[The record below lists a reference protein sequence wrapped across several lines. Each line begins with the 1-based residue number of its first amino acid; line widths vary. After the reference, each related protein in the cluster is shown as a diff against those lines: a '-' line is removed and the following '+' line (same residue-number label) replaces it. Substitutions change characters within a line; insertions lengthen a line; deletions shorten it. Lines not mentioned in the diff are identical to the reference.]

1 MGQSFPLSNVKMAT
15 FRREFGGMA
24 VAMTTGGGTNT
35 LDIPRKAPNRKLR
48 RILIAGGGIIL
59 LAAITLGLSQ
69 LKPAAPTVEKNTVW
83 VDKVKRG
90 LMLRQVRGTGT
101 LVPEIV
107 LFIPAA
113 TEGRVERILIL
124 PGSVVKADSVLLE
137 LSNSELELAA
147 RDAEL
152 QLRAAIAEFENIRAK
167 LESEKMDQEAI
178 AAQVKS
184 EYLAARLRAE
194 ADQSLAKEG
203 LVPDITL
210 KISKGKEEEF
220 ALRYEIEKKR
230 LNVSAGSVK
239 AQINVQQT
247 KVDQMRALYQLRKDQ
262 VAALRV
268 RAGTDGVLQQLPV
281 QVGQRV
287 TPGTTLAKVAQPEKL
302 KAELKIAETQ
312 AKDILIGQVA
322 SVDTR
327 NGIIPGHVIR
337 IDPAVQNGTVTVDVA
352 LDGPLPKGARPDLT
366 VDGTVELERLD
377 NVLYV
382 GRPASG
388 QEESA
393 ITLFKIDRD
402 GTTAHRVK
410 VKLGRSSVNTIE
422 VIEGLSEG
430 DSVILSDMSQWDEFD
445 RIKLS

>member
-1 MGQSFPLSNVKMAT
+1 M
-15 FRREFGGMA
+15 
-24 VAMTTGGGTNT
+24 
-35 LDIPRKAPNRKLR
+35 DIPRKAPNRKLR
-48 RILIAGGGIIL
+48 RIIIAGASVIL

-69 LKPAAPTVEKNTVW
+69 LKPAAPNVEKNTVW

-101 LVPEIV
+101 LVPELV
-107 LFIPAA
+107 QWIPAA

-124 PGSVVKADSVLLE
+124 PGSVVTADSVLLE

-152 QLRAAIAEFENIRAK
+152 QLRAAIAEFENIRARI
-167 LESEKMDQEAI
+167 ESEKMNQEAV
-178 AAQVKS
+178 AAQIKS

-194 ADQSLAKEG
+194 ADESLAKEG

-210 KISKGKEEEF
+210 KISKGKAEEY

-230 LNVSAGSVK
+230 LGVNEGAIK

-247 KVDQMRALYQLRKDQ
+247 KVDQLKALYQLRKEQ

-287 TPGTTLAKVAQPEKL
+287 TPGATLAKVAQPENL

-312 AKDILIGQVA
+312 AKDILIGQMA

-327 NGIIPGHVIR
+327 NGVIPGHVTR
-337 IDPAVQNGTVTVDVA
+337 IDPAVQNGTVTVDVK

-366 VDGTVELERLD
+366 VDGTVELERLES
-377 NVLYV
+377 VLYV

-402 GTTAHRVK
+402 GVTAHRVK

-422 VIEGLSEG
+422 IIEGLAEG

>member
-1 MGQSFPLSNVKMAT
+1 
-15 FRREFGGMA
+15 
-24 VAMTTGGGTNT
+24 
-35 LDIPRKAPNRKLR
+35 LDIPRKAPNRKVR
-48 RILIAGGGIIL
+48 RMIMAAAGIL
-59 LAAITLGLSQ
+59 LVAAITLGLSK

-83 VDKVKRG
+83 IDKVKRG

-107 LFIPAA
+107 QWIPAA
-113 TEGRVERILIL
+113 TDGRVERIFIL
-124 PGSVVKADSVLLE
+124 PGSIVKADSILLE
-137 LSNSELELAA
+137 LSNPELQLQA

-152 QLRAAIAEFENIRAK
+152 QLQAAFAEFENIRAK
-167 LESEKMDQEAI
+167 LQNENMDQEAA

-184 EYLAARLRAE
+184 DYLEAQLRAE

-210 KISKGKEEEF
+210 KISKAKAEEL

-230 LNVSAGSVK
+230 LGVHQESIK
-239 AQINVQQT
+239 AQLNVQQT
-247 KVDQMRALYQLRKDQ
+247 KVDQLKAAYQLRKDQ
-262 VAALRV
+262 VNALKV
-268 RAGTDGVLQQLPV
+268 QAGTAGVLQQLPV

-287 TPGTTLAKVAQPEKL
+287 IPGATLAKVAQPEKL

-312 AKDILIGQVA
+312 AKDILIGQEA
-322 SVDTR
+322 SIDTR

-337 IDPAVQNGTVTVDVA
+337 IDPAVQNGTVTVDAA

-388 QEESA
+388 QDESS
-393 ITLFKIDRD
+393 ITLFKMDRD
-402 GTTAHRVK
+402 GTNAHRVK

-430 DSVILSDMSQWDEFD
+430 DSVILSDMSQWDQFD
-445 RIKLS
+445 HIRLH

>member
-1 MGQSFPLSNVKMAT
+1 
-15 FRREFGGMA
+15 MA
-24 VAMTTGGGTNT
+24 VAIKIGGGTNT

-69 LKPAAPTVEKNTVW
+69 LKPAAPNVEKNTVW
-83 VDKVKRG
+83 VDKVRRG

-194 ADQSLAKEG
+194 ADESLAKEG

-327 NGIIPGHVIR
+327 NGVIPGHVIR

-402 GTTAHRVK
+402 GTMAHRVK

>member
-1 MGQSFPLSNVKMAT
+1 
-15 FRREFGGMA
+15 
-24 VAMTTGGGTNT
+24 
-35 LDIPRKAPNRKLR
+35 
-48 RILIAGGGIIL
+48 
-59 LAAITLGLSQ
+59 
-69 LKPAAPTVEKNTVW
+69 
-83 VDKVKRG
+83 
-90 LMLRQVRGTGT
+90 
-101 LVPEIV
+101 
-107 LFIPAA
+107 
-113 TEGRVERILIL
+113 
-124 PGSVVKADSVLLE
+124 
-137 LSNSELELAA
+137 
-147 RDAEL
+147 L
-152 QLRAAIAEFENIRAK
+152 QLRAAIAEFENIRARI
-167 LESEKMDQEAI
+167 ESEKMNQEAV
-178 AAQVKS
+178 AAQIKS

-194 ADQSLAKEG
+194 ADESLAKEG

-210 KISKGKEEEF
+210 KISKGKAEEY

-230 LNVSAGSVK
+230 LGVNEGAIK

-247 KVDQMRALYQLRKDQ
+247 KVDQLKALYQLRKEQ

-287 TPGTTLAKVAQPEKL
+287 TPGATLAKVAQPENL

-312 AKDILIGQVA
+312 AKDILIGQMA

-327 NGIIPGHVIR
+327 NGVIPGHVTR
-337 IDPAVQNGTVTVDVA
+337 IDPAVQNGTVTVDVK

-366 VDGTVELERLD
+366 VDGTVELERLES
-377 NVLYV
+377 VLYV

-402 GTTAHRVK
+402 GVTAHRVK

-422 VIEGLSEG
+422 IIEGLAEG

>member
-1 MGQSFPLSNVKMAT
+1 M
-15 FRREFGGMA
+15 
-24 VAMTTGGGTNT
+24 
-35 LDIPRKAPNRKLR
+35 DIPRKAPNRKLR
-48 RILIAGGGIIL
+48 RIIIAGAGVIL

-69 LKPAAPTVEKNTVW
+69 LKPAAPNVEKNTVW

-101 LVPEIV
+101 LVPELV

-124 PGSVVKADSVLLE
+124 PGSVVTADSVLLE

-152 QLRAAIAEFENIRAK
+152 QLRAAIAEFENIRAR

-184 EYLAARLRAE
+184 EFLAARLRAE
-194 ADQSLAKEG
+194 ADESLAKEG

-210 KISKGKEEEF
+210 KISKGKAEEY

-230 LNVSAGSVK
+230 LGVNQGSIR

-247 KVDQMRALYQLRKDQ
+247 KVDQMKALYHLRKEQ

-287 TPGTTLAKVAQPEKL
+287 TPGVTLAKVAQPEKL

-327 NGIIPGHVIR
+327 NGVIPGHVIR

-366 VDGTVELERLD
+366 VDGTVELERLES
-377 NVLYV
+377 VLYV

-402 GTTAHRVK
+402 GATAQRVK

-422 VIEGLSEG
+422 IIEGLKEG